1 MPVKKDI
8 SKTIRLD
15 QTVIDYIMT
24 FDGKTFSECFNNMIY
39 LFRDRET
46 DIKSKLQ
53 MQQRKVDRLQDKID
67 SVETKLHKL
76 DMTTYDLMSLDQYV
90 KRIRADLELILD
102 DS

>member
-24 FDGKTFSECFNNMIY
+24 FDGKSFSECFNNMIY
-39 LFRDRET
+39 LFRDCET

-67 SVETKLHKL
+67 SVETKLRKL
-76 DMTTYDLMSLDQYV
+76 DMRTYSLMNLDQDV
-90 KRIRADLELILD
+90 KRIRADLESIFD